1 MTGPASDHPIPTR
14 PLLSVSGLQKHF
26 RLKGGSASV
35 VRAVDDLSFAVR
47 AGETLGIVGESGCGK
62 STAARLV
69 MNLIPPDKGSIALDG
84 REVGSPGGPGIG
96 DLRKQVQ
103 MVFQDSYATLNPRL
117 SIEDT
122 ITFGPKAQ
130 GRGRAEAKARAHE
143 ALDLVGLPPERFAQ
157 RYPHEFSGGQRQRA
171 NIARALAMR
180 PRVLI
185 LDESVSALD
194 KSVEAQVLNLL
205 ADLRA
210 RLSLT
215 YLFIS
220 HDLGVVRYISDRVM
234 VMYLGKVVEIGPV
247 EAVYE
252 TPQHPY
258 TKALLASQLS
268 MDPRRRVSELPI
280 RGDLPDP
287 VNPPG
292 GCRFRTRCPLAEDVC
307 GQVEPPL
314 AAPGDVPAHRAAC
327 LACLAGS
334 GHSLAPTAVQEAALP

>member
-157 RYPHEFSGGQRQRA
+157 RYPHELSGGQRQRA

-210 RLSLT
+210 RLSP
-215 YLFIS
+215 IS
-220 HDLGVVRYISDRVM
+220 S
-234 VMYLGKVVEIGPV
+234 
-247 EAVYE
+247 
-252 TPQHPY
+252 
-258 TKALLASQLS
+258 S
-268 MDPRRRVSELPI
+268 
-280 RGDLPDP
+280 
-287 VNPPG
+287 
-292 GCRFRTRCPLAEDVC
+292 RTTSAWFATSAT
-307 GQVEPPL
+307 G
-314 AAPGDVPAHRAAC
+314 
-327 LACLAGS
+327 
-334 GHSLAPTAVQEAALP
+334 